1 MNYTLLTANGS
12 IKQFYV
18 KSVADLYQSLYGGV
32 VFTSQILDQSTIP
45 LDNSAGCDILATY

>member
-12 IKQFYV
+12 IQQFYV

-45 LDNSAGCDILATY
+45 LDNSADCDILATY

>member
-18 KSVADLYQSLYGGV
+18 QEVADLYQRLYGGV
-32 VFTSQILDQSTIP
+32 VITSQILDQTAKELEI
-45 LDNSAGCDILATY
+45 A

>member
-45 LDNSAGCDILATY
+45 LDNSADCDILATY